1 MAIQPGL
8 PAAGT
13 CTDTAAP
20 IDSATSQEDEDLS
33 APSERNE
40 WSNQTGSRAPL
51 SGRTSGQPASVD
63 NRGVSIGC
71 GLRAA
76 SERGRQRPKRAIRA
90 ERAWRARQSNRIA
103 RAAVWT
109 TRQWRRWT
117 RPGRTSVPETESLV
131 VDASVMVDLLARSS
145 LARAVGNRLR
155 GSAWHA
161 PAHLDAE
168 VLSALGRLE
177 RAGRLDGVEAAD
189 GLLALS
195 KLPIERHAVSPLL
208 LGAWTLRN
216 GVAPGRLPLCRARPA
231 AGPATDHD

>member
-1 MAIQPGL
+1 M
-8 PAAGT
+8 
-13 CTDTAAP
+13 
-20 IDSATSQEDEDLS
+20 
-33 APSERNE
+33 
-40 WSNQTGSRAPL
+40 
-51 SGRTSGQPASVD
+51 
-63 NRGVSIGC
+63 
-71 GLRAA
+71 
-76 SERGRQRPKRAIRA
+76 
-90 ERAWRARQSNRIA
+90 
-103 RAAVWT
+103 
-109 TRQWRRWT
+109 
-117 RPGRTSVPETESLV
+117 PETESLV

-145 LARAVGNRLR
+145 LARAVGDRLR

-216 GVAPGRLPLCRARPA
+216 ELRLVDGLYVELARQLGVRLITTDQRLARSTPMVEA
-231 AGPATDHD
+231 IS

>member
-1 MAIQPGL
+1 
-8 PAAGT
+8 
-13 CTDTAAP
+13 
-20 IDSATSQEDEDLS
+20 
-33 APSERNE
+33 
-40 WSNQTGSRAPL
+40 
-51 SGRTSGQPASVD
+51 
-63 NRGVSIGC
+63 
-71 GLRAA
+71 
-76 SERGRQRPKRAIRA
+76 
-90 ERAWRARQSNRIA
+90 
-103 RAAVWT
+103 
-109 TRQWRRWT
+109 
-117 RPGRTSVPETESLV
+117 VPETESLV

-145 LARAVGNRLR
+145 LARAVGDRLR

-216 GVAPGRLPLCRARPA
+216 ELRLVDGLYVELARQL
-231 AGPATDHD
+231 GLRLITTDRRLARSTPMAEAIS